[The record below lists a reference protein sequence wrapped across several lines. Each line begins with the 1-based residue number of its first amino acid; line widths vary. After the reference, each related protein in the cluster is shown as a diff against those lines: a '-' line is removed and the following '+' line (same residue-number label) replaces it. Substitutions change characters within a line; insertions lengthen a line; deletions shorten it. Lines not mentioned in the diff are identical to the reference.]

1 MYVGYV
7 NGYDVM
13 CNVSEGLYAQVSTTH
28 VRELA
33 EALRNSRRLECLPGL
48 PARSPIVTYY
58 YYAKFGGTVGCQL
71 Q

>member
-33 EALRNSRRLECLPGL
+33 EAIEELKTSGV
-48 PARSPIVTYY
+48 PAT
-58 YYAKFGGTVGCQL
+58 AAGT
-71 Q
+71 